1 MNIVRIGLY
10 FQFKNYEKYYCSL
23 GKKKNIMTKKLER
36 IFESLN
42 KIISK
47 YDVKILR
54 ITFQHNKIIF
64 RIANNLNGCLL
75 REDSFYNRYDE
86 PFKYIKDVEFICDIS
101 LKEYR
106 IYISDSEFIPK
117 RNKIIF
123 DKINKIILK
132 ALYFSQVDK
141 YILV

>member
-1 MNIVRIGLY
+1 MNIVRICLY
-10 FQFKNYEKYYCSL
+10 FQFKNYEKYHYSL
-23 GKKKNIMTKKLER
+23 KKNNSICRRFER

-54 ITFQHNKIIF
+54 IAFRKNKIIF

-75 REDSFYNRYDE
+75 REDPFYSRYDE
-86 PFKYIKDVEFICDIS
+86 PFKYIKDVEFFCNMS

-106 IYISDSEFIPK
+106 IYICDSEFIPK
-117 RNKIIF
+117 KNKIIF

>member
-1 MNIVRIGLY
+1 
-10 FQFKNYEKYYCSL
+10 
-23 GKKKNIMTKKLER
+23 MTKKLER

-47 YDVKILR
+47 YDVKILK

-75 REDSFYNRYDE
+75 REDLFYNRYDE